1 MGQIHRVLFVAANLV
16 SRIVL
21 PLLVVIDTTADGLLF
36 FLLFELIIFF
46 TLLII
51 AEILN
56 VKLSIDVVPAVRYES
71 CLKLTKPICIHIDLL
86 TDLIF
91 RTLLVSILLLRL
103 TCVVVLIVMLLL
115 LDLLLLV
122 RLELELIFFVAS
134 LSLFFVVV
142 LHLELLL
149 SLLEVSELHLILQL
163 EFISIPTGL
172 LCKLLL
178 RTFLVLIIFQFVL
191 ILIRS

>member
-16 SRIVL
+16 SCIVL

-163 EFISIPTGL
+163 EFISIPTSL

-178 RTFLVLIIFQFVL
+178 RTLLVLITF
-191 ILIRS
+191 